1 MSHWYNQQYIH
12 SFIRLWNV
20 CISMEDWSCQN
31 QKKNNVTKY
40 TKHKC
45 YHHFTRLFSLTLT
58 QHVQDNAYCLRNKL
72 FSAYCRISRWQMR
85 LKRCSKLHEKHIYIC
100 CNIPQE
106 EKSESQSY
114 KPERWMTHPPKL
126 HPFTALFKSWMSH
139 LWMNAAVW
147 LKPAQIVRTV
157 WQSLTVAQ
165 FF

>member
-1 MSHWYNQQYIH
+1 MSHLYNQQVH
-12 SFIRLWNV
+12 SLINSFGCETCASVWRTETARIKEERT
-20 CISMEDWSCQN
+20 
-31 QKKNNVTKY
+31 KN
-40 TKHKC
+40 KC
-45 YHHFTRLFSLTLT
+45 YHHFTHLFFLTLT
-58 QHVQDNAYCLRNKL
+58 QRVQNNAYSLRNKL
-72 FSAYCRISRWQMR
+72 FSAYCRISRWQKR

-106 EKSESQSY
+106 EKSDSQNY

-126 HPFTALFKSWMSH
+126 HPFTALFKSWTSY

-165 FF
+165 LF